1 MGMDS
6 AGRERPGQASPF
18 PGLRGGMGG
27 MLAMVVLV
35 GLGEKMAE
43 RFLPLYLLALGAA
56 LREAGAHA

>member
-35 GLGEKMAE
+35 GLGVSFPSTCWPWGRGPSPWAS
-43 RFLPLYLLALGAA
+43 
-56 LREAGAHA
+56 